1 MKNAISLYRDALGKY
16 MPRIDGKKIIALT
29 LFACI
34 YLGAQTELGVASSD
48 GISPLVIATAMY
60 VPFMF
65 SVNFCSV
72 KTTIMGLP
80 TIARDAVLASTWG
93 LMLISVAGVI
103 YINSD
108 VLAARYFS
116 ISSAVY
122 AMIYAYGLFHREML
136 QTHVVWP
143 WRGLHTAVGAAGLIM
158 AFYYLSCFVL
168 SEALIARGN
177 QGLWVLVRVLW
188 AVFGLKLAHAL
199 VILHQLWIR
208 GPKRWPRYE
217 NARP

>member
-1 MKNAISLYRDALGKY
+1 M
-16 MPRIDGKKIIALT
+16 
-29 LFACI
+29 
-34 YLGAQTELGVASSD
+34 GAQTELGKASSD

-65 SVNFCSV
+65 AVNFCSV
-72 KTTIMGLP
+72 KGMVLSLP

-93 LMLISVAGVI
+93 LMLISVAAVL

-122 AMIYAYGLFHREML
+122 AMVYAYGLFHRDML
-136 QTHVVWP
+136 RTYIQWP
-143 WRGLHTAVGAAGLIM
+143 WRGLHMAVGAAGLIM

-177 QGLWVLVRVLW
+177 QGLWVLARILW

-208 GPKRWPRYE
+208 SPKRRAHYE